1 MSRIDAAGRASS
13 HSAQCWACAR
23 RAAASVPESTNGW
36 TRSSPGR
43 SATTVAGASSMMTCV
58 FVPLIPNEL
67 MPARRTRRVRGHRL
81 GFRRSSSSPPV
92 QSIRVFGF
100 SAWSVRG
107 SHSCWSASTILMT
120 PMTPEAAWAWPMLD
134 LADPRCKGR
143 TRPENTAARAPASM
157 GSPSTVPVACAST
170 ASMSAGASPPSA
182 RALRSTRC
190 CARPFGAVSPWLRP
204 SWFMAVPRTT
214 ASTRSPSRLASE
226 SRLSTRTPQP
236 SAQLVPSASSAK
248 LLQRPSAAS
257 PLRRLNSTK
266 ICGVLITV
274 TPPASARSHSPL
286 RSASH
291 ARRRAT
297 SDELHAVSMVSAGP
311 DRPNV

>member
-1 MSRIDAAGRASS
+1 MRFDGVDVGRGQ
-13 HSAQCWACAR
+13 SAVGQ
-23 RAAASVPESTNGW
+23 G
-36 TRSSPGR
+36 
-43 SATTVAGASSMMTCV
+43 
-58 FVPLIPNEL
+58 
-67 MPARRTRRVRGHRL
+67 
-81 GFRRSSSSPPV
+81 
-92 QSIRVFGF
+92 
-100 SAWSVRG
+100 
-107 SHSCWSASTILMT
+107 
-120 PMTPEAAWAWPMLD
+120 
-134 LADPRCKGR
+134 
-143 TRPENTAARAPASM
+143 TAQM
-157 GSPSTVPVACAST
+157 
-170 ASMSAGASPPSA
+170 
-182 RALRSTRC
+182 RC

-248 LLQRPSAAS
+248 LLQRPLAAS